1 MSSISMTL
9 TERSRNADVFCR
21 TDCPSDLTQVSSFPS
36 VSHRGSAE
44 IPAHTSAG
52 STQSVTARVFQ
63 ATTMVLTPQER
74 EEVGAVNKEWQG
86 QAVHLKREA

>member
-1 MSSISMTL
+1 MTL
-9 TERSRNADVFCR
+9 TDRSGNSDVLCKM
-21 TDCPSDLTQVSSFPS
+21 DCPGNFAHVSSFRS

-86 QAVHLKREA
+86 QAIHLKLEA